1 MILAKQ
7 ILEPL
12 EGPKGFIAQQGYDA
26 ARTNVKYL
34 LNQLQIEKAATLLIR
49 NSIDFSEAD
58 PDTIDRAQEQGSSLG
73 NSLIQLDSTIYTVIF
88 IPGSHSS
95 FLSCLSFSHSNV
107 VVLHPPRAYHPLS
120 PP

>member
-88 IPGSHSS
+88 IPG
-95 FLSCLSFSHSNV
+95 
-107 VVLHPPRAYHPLS
+107 
-120 PP
+120 